1 MSTNTWSGVPCNGS
15 GPDGS
20 GSCPEAFTVV
30 EAVERPGMSSDPGDF
45 DCGDRCK

>member
-1 MSTNTWSGVPCNGS
+1 MSTSTWSGVPCNGS

-20 GSCPEAFTVV
+20 GSCPEAFTIV
-30 EAVERPGMSSDPGDF
+30 EAGERPDMSSDPADF